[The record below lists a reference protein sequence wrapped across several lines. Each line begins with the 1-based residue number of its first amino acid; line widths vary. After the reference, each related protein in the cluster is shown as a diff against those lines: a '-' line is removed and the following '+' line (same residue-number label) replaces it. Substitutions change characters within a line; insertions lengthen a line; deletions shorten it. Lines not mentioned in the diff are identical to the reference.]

1 MRTPESELNAESD
14 GMLAPGVRAAPGALR
29 FSFARGSGPG
39 GQNVNKVSTRAE
51 LRIAVTDLLGLDEAA
66 ANRLRQFAGKRLTR
80 DDEIVLHAGEYR
92 SQRDNR
98 EACLQR
104 LRELI
109 AKALIVPR
117 TRRKTRPSRASK
129 ERRLQAKR
137 ITSER
142 KAGRREAGHE

>member
-1 MRTPESELNAESD
+1 MRTPESELDAESD
-14 GMLAPGVRAAPGALR
+14 SALAPGVRAAPGALR

-51 LRIAVTDLLGLDEAA
+51 LRIAVTDLLGLDQAA

-80 DDEIVLHAGEYR
+80 DDEIVLHAGEHR

-117 TRRKTRPSRASK
+117 TRRRTKPSRASK
-129 ERRLQAKR
+129 ERRLQSKR
-137 ITSER
+137 LTSQK
-142 KAGRREAGHE
+142 KAGRQRTNDE

>member
-1 MRTPESELNAESD
+1 MRTSESEIDGESESA
-14 GMLAPGVRAAPGALR
+14 LAPGVRAAPGALR

-51 LRIAVTDLLGLDEAA
+51 LRVSVMDRGGLDEPAA
-66 ANRLRQFAGKRLTR
+66 RRLRQFAGKRLTR

-98 EACLQR
+98 EACLRR

-109 AKALIVPR
+109 AKALVVPR

-137 ITSER
+137 ITSEK
-142 KAGRREAGHE
+142 KAGRSARDHD